1 MSFIFKITTT
11 TSPQTFVI
19 PCTNTGTFNATVNYG
34 DGTGSQTVTAY
45 NDSNLTHS
53 FATAGQHTITIDGTF
68 PNVRFYDDAASRVL
82 VDEVVDLG
90 DVNWINLYQ
99 AFRDCTNL
107 TAFNVGTTDTS
118 SVTTM
123 AAMFRNCSG
132 LTSLDLS
139 SFDTSSVT
147 TMQQMFQNCTNL
159 TSLNLSGF
167 DTSSVNNMSYM
178 FRNCSSLTTLDLS
191 SFDTSSVTTMREMF
205 NNCSSLTVLDV
216 TSFNTSNATTMAAMF
231 QDCSSLTVLDLSNF
245 NTSNA
250 ATMAAM
256 FRDCSSLTNLDVSN
270 FNTSNVNNM
279 ITMLYNCSSL
289 TSLNVSS
296 FDTSSVATM
305 GYMFQ
310 GCSSLASLD
319 VSGFDTSSVT
329 DMGLMFYNCSSLTSL
344 DVSGFDTSSVNN
356 MGLMFYNCSSLTNLD
371 IKNFNV
377 SSVTNGINFLRD
389 SNNAL
394 TTTAYNELLEAWA
407 AQDVQPNVPWHFG
420 DAQYTVETIAD
431 WYSPRSN
438 SSLSIINNKLVSIAG
453 STGQFGAAQQVDNLI
468 IGNTYKIVGTAT
480 CSNSAASVY
489 IRVSPVSNVDGTL
502 FTVNSTGSVT
512 ANATFIATATTHYVG
527 TIVTGH
533 AANDTVTVDAG
544 ISLTEIT
551 NYTEA
556 NAASEIEYSQE
567 NVFGSEE
574 VVNGDFATDLSG
586 WSVTNPT
593 GVTVEW
599 TSNGMRILTDG
610 TGGGAS
616 QSILEIGK
624 TYLIEFDYTA
634 VSGSLKLDAIINT
647 LDTTKKYSIVKT
659 ATQIPLTFYR
669 QSGTAEGIIDN
680 VSVKEI
686 TNAVEYKNIPQSARE
701 LYTLENDTWTGSE
714 FVTNGDFATDL
725 SGWVNNNNFWSW
737 SSGRAFMP
745 LTSSANILNQ
755 ECLVIGTKVRLT
767 FNIEII
773 SGSFIVRQG
782 TDSGFN
788 AADTIAVITTSG
800 TYSYDFVVTREFLG
814 FWRAV
819 ANTSGSIDNVSV
831 KEIVEVPE

>member
-216 TSFNTSNATTMAAMF
+216 TSFNTSSVTAIQLMF

-250 ATMAAM
+250 GTMAAM
-256 FRDCSSLTNLDVSN
+256 FRDCSSLTTLDLSS
-270 FNTSNVNNM
+270 FDTSSVNNM

-344 DVSGFDTSSVNN
+344 DLSSFDTSSVNN

-377 SSVTNGINFLRD
+377 SSVANGINFLLNA
-389 SNNAL
+389 NNAL
-394 TTTAYNELLEAWA
+394 TTTAYDELLEAWA

-420 DAQYTVETIAD
+420 DAQYTVEAIAD
-431 WYSPRSN
+431 WYSPRGN

-453 STGQFGAAQQVDNLI
+453 STAVFGAGQQVDNLI
-468 IGNTYKIVGTAT
+468 VGNVYKMKARSTCNNAAATMFLTASASTVLTPSVIFTQGTST
-480 CSNSAASVY
+480 VLIDS
-489 IRVSPVSNVDGTL
+489 L
-502 FTVNSTGSVT
+502 FT
-512 ANATFIATATTHYVG
+512 ATATTMYFGV
-527 TIVTGH
+527 VVNGH
-533 AANDTVTVDAG
+533 AANDTVTIDAG
-544 ISLTEIT
+544 ITVKEIT

-574 VVNGDFATDLSG
+574 VVNGDFATNLSG
-586 WSVTNPT
+586 W
-593 GVTVEW
+593 TVY
-599 TSNGMRILTDG
+599 
-610 TGGGAS
+610 S
-616 QSILEIGK
+616 Q
-624 TYLIEFDYTA
+624 TA
-634 VSGSLKLDAIINT
+634 VWSVDGIVIDGS
-647 LDTTKKYSIVKT
+647 
-659 ATQIPLTFYR
+659 
-669 QSGTAEGIIDN
+669 SGTAQVSQLLSLQANSTYEVSMTNVSKTRARILLGTQWWNNDVYDSSNFTEDLKFYVTPTVSSVWIQLNIPSGVIATLDN

-701 LYTLENDTWTGSE
+701 LYSLEDDTWTGSNE
-714 FVTNGDFATDL
+714 LVVNGDFATNL
-725 SGWVNNNNFWSW
+725 SGWAAAGGGWSW
-737 SSGRAFMP
+737 DNGTAKLNGDGSLQTLTQFNTPVGKTYEATVNVSNLSGNLIAFYGGTP
-745 LTSSANILNQ
+745 NQSLQNGVNTYRFTSVSNTTQFKRGSGIVTAN
-755 ECLVIGTKVRLT
+755 
-767 FNIEII
+767 
-773 SGSFIVRQG
+773 
-782 TDSGFN
+782 
-788 AADTIAVITTSG
+788 
-800 TYSYDFVVTREFLG
+800 
-814 FWRAV
+814 
-819 ANTSGSIDNVSV
+819 IDNVSI
-831 KEIVEVPE
+831 KEIVEVAS

>member
-11 TSPQTFVI
+11 TSLQTFVI
-19 PCTNTGTFNATVNYG
+19 PCGNDGTFNATVDYG

-53 FATAGQHTITIDGTF
+53 FATAGQHTITINGTF
-68 PNVRFYDDAASRVL
+68 PNVNFFNNAVSRVL

-107 TAFNVGTTDTS
+107 TAFNAGTADTS
-118 SVTTM
+118 ST
-123 AAMFRNCSG
+123 ASIQQMFFNCNS
-132 LTSLDLS
+132 LTALDLS

-147 TMQQMFQNCTNL
+147 IMQQMFQNCSSLTSLDLSGFDTSSVTSMAAMFQNCNSL

-167 DTSSVNNMSYM
+167 NTSSVNNMY
-178 FRNCSSLTTLDLS
+178 
-191 SFDTSSVTTMREMF
+191 
-205 NNCSSLTVLDV
+205 
-216 TSFNTSNATTMAAMF
+216 
-231 QDCSSLTVLDLSNF
+231 
-245 NTSNA
+245 
-250 ATMAAM
+250 AM
-256 FRDCSSLTNLDVSN
+256 FRD
-270 FNTSNVNNM
+270 
-279 ITMLYNCSSL
+279 
-289 TSLNVSS
+289 
-296 FDTSSVATM
+296 
-305 GYMFQ
+305 
-310 GCSSLASLD
+310 
-319 VSGFDTSSVT
+319 
-329 DMGLMFYNCSSLTSL
+329 CSSLTSL
-344 DVSGFDTSSVNN
+344 DVSGFNTSSVTT
-356 MGLMFYNCSSLTNLD
+356 MSYMFYNCNSLTSLNLSGFNTSSVINMSQIFRDCSSLTSLNISGFNTSSVTTMHSMFRNCSSLTSLNISNFDTSSVTIMESMFNSCSSLTALNLSNFDTSNVTRMTFMIFNCSSLINLD
-371 IKNFNV
+371 IKHFDI
-377 SSVTNGINFLRD
+377 SSVTSGSNFLNF
-389 SNNAL
+389 SNIAL
-394 TTTAYNELLEAWA
+394 TTVAYDELLEAWA

-420 DAQYTVETIAD
+420 NAQYTVETIAD

-533 AANDTVTVDAG
+533 AANDTVTIDAG
-544 ISLTEIT
+544 ITVKEVT

-586 WSVTNPT
+586 WAEYGAIWSFGRAYIDAVPT
-593 GVTVEW
+593 GSAYIEQTITDINKAYLISANLEVVQGIAKIQLGSGDGSSQPYAVGVHKIALTVW
-599 TSNGMRILTDG
+599 GSDLGTDG
-610 TGGGAS
+610 RVYFARGN
-616 QSILEIGK
+616 SI
-624 TYLIEFDYTA
+624 A
-634 VSGSLKLDAIINT
+634 
-647 LDTTKKYSIVKT
+647 
-659 ATQIPLTFYR
+659 QFYV
-669 QSGTAEGIIDN
+669 DN

-701 LYTLENDTWTGSE
+701 LYTLEDDTWTGSE

-831 KEIVEVPE
+831 KEIVEVAP